1 MRMPLSTPGG
11 DHNYYR
17 NSADPSHAFHRH
29 PPDLMHELPRR
40 YAIIVGIFAVAQ
52 VVANVGLRCHILMV
66 ADGLR
71 GPSKY
76 IFLFAL
82 R

>member
-1 MRMPLSTPGG
+1 
-11 DHNYYR
+11 
-17 NSADPSHAFHRH
+17 
-29 PPDLMHELPRR
+29 MHELPRR

-82 R
+82 RWRHTAVCESQICPDTLLTALVSVF